1 MFKKILY
8 LFNSQEKKI
17 KKKILIQQLVLIIS
31 NLLETLTIL
40 SIMPVVSIFLD
51 PEIIR
56 NIDYFQN
63 IPFFNT
69 LDNHSLIIYV
79 GGSCLF
85 LQIFSAA
92 ISSYAQFLNLEVT
105 SHIGNAISRN
115 IFNHYINKNTI
126 FFSEVAPSEIT
137 KIITFEVP
145 RIIDKIIGPFFRL
158 VTKIILIFF
167 IFISLIL
174 VSYKVTLI
182 SFFVMIV
189 YYYFVLKFIK
199 KKISAIDKGLSSS
212 QGILHKI
219 CNEGFNFIKEIK
231 ILKKENFFFNKYLM
245 SSSIF
250 YKDLAKLPFYGTI
263 PRLILDYFFFISIT
277 LVLIIINL
285 NNENQSVQSLII
297 HIAFYAVCAPKLIPA
312 FQSIYY
318 EFINMKSASTSLD
331 LLSKILIDDK
341 DFFKNKKKHYDL
353 EIDFKKEIKLENISF
368 SYKPKKIKVLN
379 NINLTFLKNQ
389 SYAIIGET
397 GIGKS
402 TIGDLLCGF
411 IEPSAGNIIIDN
423 ISFDNK
429 YLNNWQ
435 KKISLVKQNF
445 YALDDTILTNIVFDE
460 INYDHAKLKN
470 AVKLSGMENFIS
482 TLPEGLNYRVGDNAS
497 KLSGGQK
504 QRLALARTLY
514 HLKEILI
521 LDEATSALDPEME
534 NKVIDNILNFKN
546 LTTILITHNHNL
558 AKKMKNIYIFNGKEF
573 TKD

>member
-1 MFKKILY
+1 M
-8 LFNSQEKKI
+8 
-17 KKKILIQQLVLIIS
+17 
-31 NLLETLTIL
+31 
-40 SIMPVVSIFLD
+40 
-51 PEIIR
+51 
-56 NIDYFQN
+56 
-63 IPFFNT
+63 
-69 LDNHSLIIYV
+69 
-79 GGSCLF
+79 
-85 LQIFSAA
+85 
-92 ISSYAQFLNLEVT
+92 
-105 SHIGNAISRN
+105 
-115 IFNHYINKNTI
+115 
-126 FFSEVAPSEIT
+126 
-137 KIITFEVP
+137 
-145 RIIDKIIGPFFRL
+145 
-158 VTKIILIFF
+158 
-167 IFISLIL
+167 
-174 VSYKVTLI
+174 
-182 SFFVMIV
+182 
-189 YYYFVLKFIK
+189 
-199 KKISAIDKGLSSS
+199 
-212 QGILHKI
+212 
-219 CNEGFNFIKEIK
+219 
-231 ILKKENFFFNKYLM
+231 
-245 SSSIF
+245 
-250 YKDLAKLPFYGTI
+250 
-263 PRLILDYFFFISIT
+263 
-277 LVLIIINL
+277 IIINL